1 MALPALVC
9 WDREVEETWH
19 NAARPT
25 SGLEGRVNVF
35 LFIPIEATSM
45 RTPFREEALNY
56 IYRTALKL
64 SDNRLRSAA
73 VLPLDYPDEEVSPV
87 LSLNLVVDG
96 DWELVRHIERK
107 LEGHLIQKS
116 KTWTESEWDDF
127 CRNIHIFLVPTN
139 L

>member
-1 MALPALVC
+1 
-9 WDREVEETWH
+9 
-19 NAARPT
+19 
-25 SGLEGRVNVF
+25 
-35 LFIPIEATSM
+35 M